1 MNRSEI
7 FTKIDTI
14 CQKIFGEGI
23 VITEKT
29 AATDIEKWDSMNHV
43 TLIATIEKEFAVT
56 FDIMEIIGI
65 TTIGDFVD
73 LIEKN
78 KTDAD
83 YRN

>member
-7 FTKIDTI
+7 FAKTESI
-14 CQKIFGEGI
+14 CLKIFGEST

-29 AATDIEKWDSMNHV
+29 TATDIEKWDSMNHV

-73 LIEKN
+73 LVAK
-78 KTDAD
+78 KQA
-83 YRN
+83 